1 MKEFYFT
8 AALKSFIYR
17 NDSEALKISNYPPH
31 LLLIFAFLSMRRK
44 KIKSEVNPLLGS
56 RTILDFI
63 D

>member
-31 LLLIFAFLSMRRK
+31 LLLIFAFFLSLRRK
-44 KIKSEVNPLLGS
+44 KSNLKLILSWEVGQS
-56 RTILDFI
+56 
-63 D
+63 

>member
-31 LLLIFAFLSMRRK
+31 LLLIFAFSSMYEEKKKLNLKLILSW
-44 KIKSEVNPLLGS
+44 EVGQS
-56 RTILDFI
+56 
-63 D
+63 